1 MDENSSGDWFGA
13 LLSTGQVVAQAYGD
27 ITAAKSNAKAQE
39 AIARAQIAADQ
50 RAFQQNLLLR
60 QTPNASGITSPNMI
74 LIIMIGVA
82 ALFIINQANK

>member
-13 LLSTGQVVAQAYGD
+13 LLQTGQVAAQAYGN
-27 ITAAKSNAKAQE
+27 IVGAKANAE
-39 AIARAQIAADQ
+39 AQRYIAQSQIAADQ

-60 QTPNASGITSPNMI
+60 NTPNASGITSPNMI